1 MQGLYR
7 GNYKSILKEV
17 KEFWVNG
24 ESVMN
29 VRTQYYKDESSQIY
43 LQIQSSPN
51 QIPTVFLIEEYI
63 CKNCQNDFL
72 KCY

>member
-1 MQGLYR
+1 MQQLYR
-7 GNYKSILKEV
+7 ENYKNILKGV

-24 ESVMN
+24 KSIMN
-29 VRTQYYKDESSQIY
+29 VRTQYYKGERSQIY
-43 LQIQSSPN
+43 LLIQSSPN

-63 CKNCQNDFL
+63 CKNCQSDFL